1 MGSESNNQKKT
12 KKKSVIGGFVNRSI
26 RNQILYPFLVLIILA
41 GGIVALVSYN
51 LSVKN
56 MTDGL
61 SKNVEGQMASLND
74 TYELFFSNI
83 RNTMNRLGSNEMI
96 TNYKADSR
104 QDVLSYLGETQ
115 KTNPT
120 MTNIY
125 TVFDEDGE
133 VIIYPEAD
141 LGDDFNARERD
152 WYKDAVKANGDVVW
166 TEPYVDAS
174 TNEQVITSAKAYYNG
189 DKLVGVIAIDV
200 LIGNLTDM
208 VERIQIGKT
217 GYGVIFDNAGKYVVH
232 PDEKLVGKNA
242 SKENFYKETME
253 AGENGIVYYEQNGED
268 MIMGFATNPTTGWRI
283 GGTVNVNDFE
293 EHAQVIL
300 IPISITLGVVLLLAV
315 IVAVLVTKGITK
327 PMQLVMNR
335 MKAIANGHLNQ
346 QPLEAKGDNEIGHLI
361 KATNDMNQNMRNLLN
376 QISGVSETVSSQ
388 SEELTQS
395 ANEVKA
401 GTEQIAVTMEEL
413 ATGTETQANSAS
425 DIATLMGTFTT
436 KVEEANVNG
445 EQIQQSSN
453 EVLDMTSRGSHLMN
467 QSTDQMIKIDH
478 IVKDA
483 VDKMQ
488 ILDNQSQEISKLVL
502 VIKGIAEQTNLLAL
516 NAAIEA
522 ARAGEH
528 GKGFAV
534 VADEVRKLAEQV
546 ALSVNDITGM
556 VTTIQT
562 ESDTVANSLKDG
574 YIEVEKGTEQ
584 IETTAKTFT
593 EISTAVTDMA
603 ESIRL
608 VSANLSEIMAGS
620 QEMNGSIEEIASV
633 SEEAAA
639 GVEQTAAS
647 AQQASGSMEEV
658 AGSSDQLAQLAE
670 ELNGL
675 VRQFKL

>member
-1 MGSESNNQKKT
+1 MGRKNNNQQKT
-12 KKKSVIGGFVNRSI
+12 KKKLNVGGFINRSI
-26 RNQILYPFLVLIILA
+26 RNQILYPFLILIILA

-56 MTDGL
+56 MTNEL
-61 SKNVEGQMASLND
+61 SKNVEDQMASLND
-74 TYELFFSNI
+74 TYEIFFSNI
-83 RNTMNRLGSNEMI
+83 SNTMDRLGSNKMLTDYNKE
-96 TNYKADSR
+96 NRS
-104 QDVLSYLGETQ
+104 DVLSYLGETQ
-115 KTNPT
+115 ETDPS

-152 WYKDAVKANGDVVW
+152 WYKAAVEASGNVAW

-174 TNEQVITSAKAYYNG
+174 TNEQVITAAKAYFNG
-189 DKLVGVIAIDV
+189 DKLVGVVAADIV
-200 LIGNLTDM
+200 IGELTEM
-208 VERIQIGKT
+208 VENIQIGKT
-217 GYGVIFDNAGKYVVH
+217 GYGVIFDNSGKYVVH

-242 SKENFYKETME
+242 SKESFYKKTKS
-253 AGENGIVYYEQNGED
+253 AGEHGIVHYEQNGDD
-268 MIMGFATNPTTGWRI
+268 MIMGFATNPTTDWRI

-293 EHAQVIL
+293 EQAQTIL
-300 IPISITLGVVLLLAV
+300 LPISITLGVVLLLAV
-315 IVAVLVTKGITK
+315 IVAILVTNGITK
-327 PMQLVMNR
+327 PIKVVMDR
-335 MKAIANGHLNQ
+335 MKEIANGDLGH
-346 QPLEAKGDNEIGHLI
+346 QPLDSKYKNEIGQLI
-361 KATNDMNQNMRNLLN
+361 NATNDMNQNMKDLLN
-376 QISGVSETVSSQ
+376 QINGVSETVSSQ

-425 DIATLMGTFTT
+425 DIASLMGTFTN

-445 EQIQQSSN
+445 ERIQQSSN
-453 EVLDMTSRGSHLMN
+453 EVLDMTSRGSHLMD

-483 VDKMQ
+483 VEKMQ
-488 ILDNQSQEISKLVL
+488 ILDNQSQQISKLVL

-574 YIEVEKGTEQ
+574 YMEVEKGTEQ

-608 VSANLSEIMAGS
+608 VSANLAEIMAGS

-658 AGSSDQLAQLAE
+658 AGSSEQLAQLAE
-670 ELNGL
+670 ELNNL

>member
-61 SKNVEGQMASLND
+61 SKNVEGQMASLNE

-174 TNEQVITSAKAYYNG
+174 TNEQVITSAKAYFNG

-217 GYGVIFDNAGKYVVH
+217 GYGVIFDSAGKYVVH

-242 SKENFYKETME
+242 SNENFYKETME
-253 AGENGIVYYEQNGED
+253 AGENGIVHYEQNGEN
-268 MIMGFATNPTTGWRI
+268 MVMGFATNPTTGWRI

-293 EHAQVIL
+293 EQAQVIL

-327 PMQLVMNR
+327 PMQLVMSR
-335 MKAIANGHLNQ
+335 MKAIANGDLGQ
-346 QPLEAKGDNEIGHLI
+346 QPLEAKGDNEIGQLI

-445 EQIQQSSN
+445 ERIQQSSN
-453 EVLDMTSRGSHLMN
+453 EVLDMTSRGSNLMN